1 MFVNSIYKRYFDAR
15 SYLFHFVF
23 LERKSSLTFDVNR
36 NHNHIKQTPLEL
48 FEFVFVFIFG
58 YLATS
63 NTWEWLLLP
72 VRNELINIQKAIS
85 GFIHSEE
92 KKHDDSQAGSE

>member
-1 MFVNSIYKRYFDAR
+1 MVQKYKIIVDGAFRFVILLKIFKCVCQFFIQKIFCYYCSR

-23 LERKSSLTFDVNR
+23 LERKSSRTFDVNR

-48 FEFVFVFIFG
+48 FKFVFVFILG

-63 NTWEWLLLP
+63 NP
-72 VRNELINIQKAIS
+72 
-85 GFIHSEE
+85 
-92 KKHDDSQAGSE
+92 